1 MGKNLSRRERKKRE
15 TRQRLMDAAL
25 RLFCE
30 RGYDASTVREITEA
44 ADVAKSTFFNY
55 FEKKEA
61 ILPALAEQQLLK
73 IEEALSLEH
82 EAPASPVARIKLALC
97 MVAEDPLTDPLLVRR
112 LFTALMQRRQQQD
125 VHPGRALTY
134 LLSKQVHQAQEVGE
148 VRADLDPSYVGNMIC
163 AIFFQQMM
171 VWYCGRRS
179 IPLPV
184 LLSRMIDLLLDG
196 LAGPEWKKSA

>member
-61 ILPALAEQQLLK
+61 ILPALAERQLLK
-73 IEEALSLEH
+73 IEDALSPEQ

-97 MVAEDPLTDPLLVRR
+97 MVAEDPLTDPLLVRQ

-125 VHPGRALTY
+125 VRPDQALTY
-134 LLSKQVHQAQEVGE
+134 LLSDQVHQAQEVGE
-148 VRADLDPSYVGNMIC
+148 IRADLDPSYISSMIR

-171 VWYCGRRS
+171 AWYCGRRS

-184 LLSRMIDLLLDG
+184 LLNRMIDLLLDG
-196 LAGPEWKKSA
+196 LAGPAWEEST